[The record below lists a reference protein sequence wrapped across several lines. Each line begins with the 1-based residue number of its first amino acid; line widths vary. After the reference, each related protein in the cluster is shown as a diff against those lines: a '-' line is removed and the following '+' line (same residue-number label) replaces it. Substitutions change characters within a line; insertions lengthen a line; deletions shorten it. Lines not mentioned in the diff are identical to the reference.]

1 MVSNLHRANE
11 EVGEKEGVGEREEVA
26 EKEGEAERE
35 EVAEREGVVDLVGL
49 GNGLL

>member
-1 MVSNLHRANE
+1 M
-11 EVGEKEGVGEREEVA
+11 GEREEVA

-35 EVAEREGVVDLVGL
+35 EVAEKEGVVDLVGL

>member
-1 MVSNLHRANE
+1 M
-11 EVGEKEGVGEREEVA
+11 GEKEGVGEREEVA

-35 EVAEREGVVDLVGL
+35 EVAEKEGVVDLVGL